1 MDKVPESTMGK
12 LVKGVDIAED
22 NPFRTFKSEL
32 DWSPKSWFQKRADKK
47 WTKQDEDALISHLQ
61 EYLDIEKKAKQNGTW
76 LKNKDGSTFDGD
88 PRSWV

>member
-1 MDKVPESTMGK
+1 MSCLPTARESKPAATE
-12 LVKGVDIAED
+12 LSTPPD
-22 NPFRTFKSEL
+22 PFRTFKSEL